1 MFIAASSSFT
11 RYRIIEPV
19 PDTLWPEITDRLKRN
34 AIRDIDESLDER
46 SFGWVCFDNMLDT
59 QWKTAPPEKG
69 GYLAFSL
76 RLDTRRVPAAV
87 FKKHFQIA
95 MERAVQQLKQEGRKG
110 LSRDHKRE
118 LKDTVM
124 SKLMA
129 RTLPI
134 PAVFNVAWNIASGV
148 IWFDSTRS
156 KVCELFTEHFTLSFD
171 LHLEPLTPFFV
182 ALSHVGESRLAQLEA
197 LEAARFA

>member
-19 PDTLWPEITDRLKRN
+19 PDTLWPEITDRLRRN

-59 QWKTAPPEKG
+59 QWTTAPPEKA

-124 SKLMA
+124 SKLMS

-134 PAVFNVAWNIASGV
+134 PAVFNVVWNIADGV

-171 LHLEPLTPFFV
+171 LHLEPLTPFFM

-197 LEAARFA
+197 LEPARFA